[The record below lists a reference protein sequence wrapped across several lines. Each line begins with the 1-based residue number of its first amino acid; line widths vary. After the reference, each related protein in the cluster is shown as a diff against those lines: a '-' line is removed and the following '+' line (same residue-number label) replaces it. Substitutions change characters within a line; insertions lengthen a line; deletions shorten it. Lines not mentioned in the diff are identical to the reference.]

1 MARVRVRLLS
11 NRQYDPTTF
20 EEEILK
26 FWVKEKIYEEI
37 REMRKNGQKFYF
49 LDGPPYPSSEE
60 PHPGTAWNKILKDVI
75 IRYFRSLGMNVNDRP
90 GWDTH
95 GLPIEVLTE
104 KTLGIGRKNEIK
116 EYGISHFIA
125 KCKEL
130 AIHNLKAM
138 AETFKQLGVSMDWD
152 NPYLTFENDYMESIW
167 WSIKEIW
174 NKGRIGL
181 GLKVVHW
188 CPRCETV
195 LADYELNEYKEL
207 ADPSIYVKFKV
218 LGEEN
223 QSILIWTTTPWTLPG
238 NVAIMVNPQFQYAK
252 VRVGKEFLIL
262 AADLVNKVLE
272 ETGIEDYEVVETF
285 PGSKLEGLRY
295 EHPLAELIP
304 VQKEIE
310 HKVVLSTKYVT
321 LEEGTGCVHAAPGHG
336 EEDFEVCYLGYGMPI
351 LSPVND
357 QGIFTDEAGK
367 YKGLEVRK
375 ANEIIISDLREKGSL
390 LWSGKIVHKYP
401 ICWRCK
407 TPLIMRATDQ
417 WFIKLE
423 DIRSKLIDECMK
435 AKWLPAW
442 AGERRFKNWLMEA
455 RDWII
460 SRQRFWGTPIPIW
473 RCNSCGKI
481 EVIGSR
487 KELEEKTGRRVEDLH
502 KHIVD
507 TLTWKCEC
515 GGEMIRVPDILD
527 VWYDSGAAFYASL
540 NFPKQK
546 EMLNKWMPVNF
557 VVEGLDQVPNGWF
570 YSLLRLGVLLFD
582 SVPYETVMVHG
593 MMLDE
598 QGREMHKSL
607 GNFVPVMQII
617 SRFGR
622 DAFRAFVVSK
632 TPWSDIRFS
641 WRELENSFR
650 KLNIIWNVYA
660 FLGLYCSQY
669 DLDESLV
676 LRNLNMLDPEDR
688 WLLSRAERTIMEV
701 KNKMDE
707 LYVHEAFN
715 QLLDFVINDLSRLY
729 IRLARE
735 KLKST
740 GEKREIVSSLL
751 YMVLK
756 RTLVV
761 LAPFL
766 PFLTE
771 KIYQDSFR
779 QNSDPKSIHMIDW
792 PQPRHDLI
800 DDAIEEEMQAAKAL
814 LEAINIARASAKIKK
829 RQPLRKALVMT
840 DDPKLERALAKFSL
854 LFKVEGNVSEV
865 KAIPH
870 DQKPEGKFSIVE
882 FDRGTLY
889 LDIEI
894 TPEEMAAGLVADIRR
909 RIQEMRKELGL
920 RRGIEK
926 IDCWILTDSET
937 RNLIKSHIGSII
949 SDVDAK
955 QIKLIE
961 NRDEVPEGCFFKEW
975 SLDGR
980 RILIWVRK
988 VL

>member
-1 MARVRVRLLS
+1 MARVRLLAD
-11 NRQYDPTTF
+11 RQYDPTTF

-26 FWVKEKIYEEI
+26 FWLEERIYERI
-37 REMRKNGQKFYF
+37 RQMRKKGKKFYF

-60 PHPGTAWNKILKDVI
+60 PHPGTAWNKILKDII
-75 IRYFRSLGMNVNDRP
+75 IRYFRSIGMNVNDRP

-104 KTLGIGRKNEIK
+104 KSLGIGRKNEIK
-116 EYGISHFIA
+116 EYGVSYFIS

-138 AETFKQLGVSMDWD
+138 TETFKQLGVSMNWD
-152 NPYLTFENDYMESIW
+152 NPYLTFENDYIESIW

-174 NKGRIGL
+174 KKGRIRL

-223 QSILIWTTTPWTLPG
+223 ESILIWTTTPWTLPG
-238 NVAIMVNPQFQYAK
+238 NVAVMVNPEFQYAK
-252 VRVGKEFLIL
+252 VRVGGEYLIL
-262 AADLVNKVLE
+262 AAELVDKVFE
-272 ETGIEDYEVVETF
+272 EIGIEDYEVIETF
-285 PGSKLEGLRY
+285 RGSELEGLRY
-295 EHPLAELIP
+295 EHPLAELVPI
-304 VQKEIE
+304 QKDVE

-336 EEDFEVCYLGYGMPI
+336 EEDFEVCHLSYGMPV

-357 QGIFTDEAGK
+357 QGVFTDEAGK

-375 ANEIIISDLREKGSL
+375 ANDIIISDLRDRGSL

-417 WFIKLE
+417 WFIRLE
-423 DIRSKLIDECMK
+423 DLRSKLIDECMK
-435 AKWLPAW
+435 AKWLPSW

-481 EVIGSR
+481 EVLGSK
-487 KELEEKTGRRVEDLH
+487 KELEEKTGKSIDDLH
-502 KHIVD
+502 KHVVD
-507 TLTWKCEC
+507 ALTWKCEC
-515 GGEMIRVPDILD
+515 GGEMKRVPDILD

-540 NFPKQK
+540 NFPKR
-546 EMLNKWMPVNF
+546 EETLREWMPVNF

-582 SVPYETVMVHG
+582 SVPYEKVMVHG

-617 SRFGR
+617 SKYGR
-622 DAFRAFVVSK
+622 DAFRAFVASK

-650 KLNIIWNVYA
+650 KINIIWNVYA

-676 LRNLNMLDPEDR
+676 LKNLKSLDPEDR
-688 WLLSRAERTIMEV
+688 WLLSRTERVIREV
-701 KNKMDE
+701 RNKMDE
-707 LYVHEAFN
+707 LHPHEAFN
-715 QLLDFVINDLSRLY
+715 LLLDFVINDLSRLY
-729 IRLARE
+729 IRIARE
-735 KLKST
+735 KLRSSEEERK
-740 GEKREIVSSLL
+740 IVSSLL
-751 YMVLK
+751 FMVLK
-756 RTLVV
+756 RTLVM

-766 PFLTE
+766 PFVTE
-771 KIYQDSFR
+771 KIYQESMR
-779 QNSDPKSIHMIDW
+779 QESDPESIHMMSW
-792 PQPRHDLI
+792 PEPRDDMI
-800 DDAIEEEMQAAKAL
+800 DDEIEEEMEAAKAL
-814 LEAINIARASAKIKK
+814 LEAINMARASAKIKK
-829 RQPLRKALVMT
+829 RQPLKRALVATT
-840 DDPKLERALAKFSL
+840 DPVLKRALAKFLL
-854 LFKVEGNVSEV
+854 LFKIEGNVSKV
-865 KAIPH
+865 QAISQ
-870 DQKPEGKFSIVE
+870 DQRPEGRFSVVE
-882 FDRGTLY
+882 FDKGTLY

-894 TPEEMAAGLVADIRR
+894 TPEVLAAGLAADIRR

-926 IDCWILTDSET
+926 INCWILLDSET
-937 RNLIKSHIGSII
+937 RNMIEPYVTSII
-949 SDVDAK
+949 EDVDAR
-955 QIKLIE
+955 KLKLVEKLEEI
-961 NRDEVPEGCFFKEW
+961 PEGCFMKEW
-975 SLDGR
+975 DLDGR
-980 RILIWVRK
+980 RISIWIQK
-988 VL
+988 IQ